1 MNIQKEYTERELIE
15 KDLKLM
21 VYYVNEG
28 LIGNRMLWMYPS
40 MILKGNMYV
49 CMYVQCPWSV
59 PMECVGSSGTGV
71 TGYDPPDMDAR
82 NQTQFLWKRRNHS

>member
-59 PMECVGSSGTGV
+59 WDPLELELQVMIHLIWMLGTKHSSFGRGEITL
-71 TGYDPPDMDAR
+71 
-82 NQTQFLWKRRNHS
+82 NC